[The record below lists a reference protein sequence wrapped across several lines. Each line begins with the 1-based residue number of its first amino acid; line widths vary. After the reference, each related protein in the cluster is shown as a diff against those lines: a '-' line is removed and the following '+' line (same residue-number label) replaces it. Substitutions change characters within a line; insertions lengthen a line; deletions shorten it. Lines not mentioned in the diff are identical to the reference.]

1 MLVSCS
7 CDAAQM
13 CRTETSYNGLEGFPK
28 HTQNSGDIPDVQDGY
43 GLMTSELLGNDFS
56 SRSSIPQDINSINN
70 AIDLHNGEL
79 LAVTSVIKLFIHR
92 LSVY

>member
-13 CRTETSYNGLEGFPK
+13 CRTETLYNGLEGFPK

-56 SRSSIPQDINSINN
+56 SRSSIPQDINSIHN
-70 AIDLHNGEL
+70 AIPQYY
-79 LAVTSVIKLFIHR
+79 VTQKILVMVMHKLC
-92 LSVY
+92 